1 MGPGAARREG
11 GGKDNAFTS
20 RAAEVVATPGEVMK
34 HALCVR
40 PAAGHPGA
48 SKAAEGRHCA
58 RLESSPSASLSW
70 PWPAK
75 WWSTGSG
82 APGLRGQSGIGCVIR
97 WLAMHT
103 GIRPLLSFLLLVLWL
118 VSGPVA
124 MAFDGCAMMGAM
136 CEAPCGVLSYIVA
149 PTVSN
154 VAALQPLAYLE
165 SRTTQQ
171 PARISAPPLTPPP
184 KSAPLPA

>member
-1 MGPGAARREG
+1 VAAANPKRAYRRVGLAMGPGAARREG

-82 APGLRGQSGIGCVIR
+82 AARPVGNRLCDKMAGDAYGYTPAPFLPPSSALARLRPGGYGLR
-97 WLAMHT
+97 WLRHDGRDVRGAV
-103 GIRPLLSFLLLVLWL
+103 RRAVLHRR
-118 VSGPVA
+118 A
-124 MAFDGCAMMGAM
+124 DG
-136 CEAPCGVLSYIVA
+136 
-149 PTVSN
+149 
-154 VAALQPLAYLE
+154 
-165 SRTTQQ
+165 
-171 PARISAPPLTPPP
+171 
-184 KSAPLPA
+184 